1 MRIYVNAGLDIETAS
16 QMMIAIESSGG
27 MAGVSMTVSGPQ
39 RTAKSAPVKW
49 DGVSLLTTLN
59 TVTMVCKCGERMEF
73 TMEQLCLILPLR

>member
-16 QMMIAIESSGG
+16 QMMTAIESSGG
-27 MAGVSMTVSGPQ
+27 MAGVSMTESGPQ

-73 TMEQLCLILPLR
+73 ILEQLLPSK